1 MEKALY
7 TLCAYN
13 KDRGVYDDLGGRE
26 TLDVVKKVAKAL
38 YPCVLNG
45 RLRDDTG
52 EAYDWLCVE
61 FPDGNTYHI
70 DEQGDVHMYN
80 LREC

>member
-13 KDRGVYDDLGGRE
+13 KDRDVYDDLVGRE
-26 TLDVVKKVAKAL
+26 TLDVVKKVSKAL